1 MGLSLP
7 EKTIM
12 KSLAIFKLRKWK
24 FLFGFIMVLDLYTD
38 VTFPFMARSCD
49 MDLTTRWQIA
59 WGKIPFFGI
68 VLVGVLEIFKFW
80 GLAMVFI
87 LIHISLDGGF
97 GICHMITAT
106 ELVYDGEYG
115 SGPRVTSQMF
125 FSVAENSDT
134 ALLPSV
140 AMFCREMANQKRFVF
155 NEDADTLKA
164 MQARENEMLGL
175 VVHEQK
181 SALTLFKADV
191 YEQVEKAEFQHFV
204 HGLVIKV
211 LFGNAA
217 MLWLQASFF
226 GLSYEL
232 LGLEAKIKLVLSM
245 TLSMVVALTRCW
257 IFSARAGKM
266 VYLVLGP
273 CVLLIFWAVVK
284 VIAAIFSCED
294 HIWNLTTGCVHVS
307 RKWVQEASTVSTTRI
322 VESSYVHS

>member
-1 MGLSLP
+1 MLSNDFTSTASWEEVTQDVNPRDLLDKAERFRRAAFRHALLCWVVLPLYILLQAMFPFSAPNCQNGFSDLAIIALAAVLLHYLQVEREGWISIKGLLSLP

-49 MDLTTRWQIA
+49 MDLTTRWQVA

-140 AMFCREMANQKRFVF
+140 AMFCREMANQKKVC
-155 NEDADTLKA
+155 
-164 MQARENEMLGL
+164 
-175 VVHEQK
+175 
-181 SALTLFKADV
+181 
-191 YEQVEKAEFQHFV
+191 FQ
-204 HGLVIKV
+204 
-211 LFGNAA
+211 
-217 MLWLQASFF
+217 
-226 GLSYEL
+226 
-232 LGLEAKIKLVLSM
+232 
-245 TLSMVVALTRCW
+245 
-257 IFSARAGKM
+257 
-266 VYLVLGP
+266 
-273 CVLLIFWAVVK
+273 
-284 VIAAIFSCED
+284 
-294 HIWNLTTGCVHVS
+294 
-307 RKWVQEASTVSTTRI
+307 
-322 VESSYVHS
+322 